1 VILDMFI
8 EATKGVI
15 KEDCAGCRC
24 RFMRR
29 GRRFRGLW
37 AAMCSALAVCKM
49 CIVEA
54 VCPI

>member
-1 VILDMFI
+1 MFI